1 VWPRARAGGR
11 GTQRRHVKR
20 ETPVLAAFAALFLCA
35 FAYGAE
41 KVRLAD
47 IVFDGL
53 ARLGRA
59 QMLLTVGLRIGESYT
74 EAELKAQIEADIER
88 LYRTEEF
95 ESVGPFDACRIETAD
110 GGTRVTFPVV
120 EKKRVAT
127 VLIQG
132 GKPVGGDD
140 FAKNLR
146 TGRGKLVSP
155 GDIRQDREMLL
166 RRCAVK
172 GYFFAE
178 VDAVLDPMPQGAIK
192 VTFVVSPGPCV
203 RIHRITFVGAARAEA
218 GELWEQMENQERD
231 FWLFGLLRSGY
242 FSSQKIESD
251 VKQIRAYLRSE
262 KGLLN
267 ATAGVEEIAFD
278 PDREAM
284 YLTIR
289 VEEGPVHV
297 LKGFD
302 IATESA
308 PGKDAHFTA
317 DRLIVQTKAERL
329 IGQPYHGT
337 ALRNVTNKIV
347 SMYREDGYLNCR
359 VNLREPR
366 VELEGTEATAIV
378 RIEERDRVYARR
390 IDIRGNYKSK
400 DEVIRRE
407 LAFAPGDLVTQTKLQ
422 KSVSNLHE
430 LQLFTP
436 ASVDIRPIESTA
448 TAEGTDFLVQAE
460 DGNDGQMLMG
470 IGMASDLGVIGSFA
484 LRKRNFDIFDW
495 PSSFADIPRSFTGDG
510 QILALELQPG
520 DRYSHYRLSF
530 TEPYLVNRWYGL
542 TLSGSRDISRRDTW
556 DNSNWGGDV
565 RLNRYF
571 TFERDIFATLAYR
584 YDYID
589 IGRIDVDAP
598 EDAYDVEG
606 VTRVSALSVGL
617 TLNKYLFDPYAG
629 PYKGYRVW
637 ANYEYAGGFL
647 GAHVDQW
654 KAQAGAAYFLP
665 VYEHE
670 DGTRHIV
677 MASGTFGWMETHHN
691 TAEVPIFERF
701 FLGGPH
707 TLRGFRSYGVGPH
720 ENGEEIGGTA
730 LVHGTVEY
738 TFPLFVNFLRGV
750 TFFDWGQLEGPYR
763 DGGVQKWDNHRL
775 TMSRMR
781 TAAGAGLRISLMPLG
796 MTVPISLYWGEVIDS
811 MPDDREHSFLF
822 SIGSIGF

>member
-1 VWPRARAGGR
+1 MWPRARAGGR
-11 GTQRRHVKR
+11 GSQRRHVKR
-20 ETPVLAAFAALFLCA
+20 EIPLLAAFAALSLCA
-35 FAYGAE
+35 FAHGAE

-53 ARLGRA
+53 QRVSRA
-59 QMLLTVGLRIGESYT
+59 QMLLTVGLKIGEAYT
-74 EAELKAQIEADIER
+74 DAELRAQIEADIER

-95 ESVGPFDACRIETAD
+95 ESVGPLDACRVEDAG
-110 GGTRVTFPVV
+110 GGTRVTLPVV

-132 GKPVGGDD
+132 GKAVGTDD
-140 FAKNLR
+140 LVKNLR
-146 TGRGKLVSP
+146 TGRGRLVSP
-155 GDIRQDREMLL
+155 GDIRQDRETLL

-178 VDAVLDPMPQGAIK
+178 VDAILEPAPQGAVK

-203 RIHRITFVGAARAEA
+203 RIHRITFVGATRAEA
-218 GELWEQMENQERD
+218 GELYGQMENQERD

-242 FSSQKIESD
+242 FSSQKIDSD
-251 VKQIRAYLRSE
+251 VKQVRAYLRSE

-267 ATAGVEEIAFD
+267 ATVGVEEIAFD
-278 PDREAM
+278 RDREAM

-289 VEEGPVHV
+289 VEEGPEHV

-308 PGKDAHFTA
+308 PGAKAHFTA
-317 DRLIVQTKAERL
+317 DKLLVETKAERL
-329 IGQPYHGT
+329 ISRPYHGT
-337 ALRNVTNKIV
+337 ALENVTNKIM
-347 SMYREDGYLNCR
+347 SMYREDGFLNCR
-359 VNLREPR
+359 VNLDEPR
-366 VELEGTEATAIV
+366 VELEGNEATAVV
-378 RIEERDRVYARR
+378 RIDERDRVYARR

-407 LAFAPGDLVTQTKLQ
+407 LAFGPGDLVTLSKIQ

-430 LQLFTP
+430 LQLFAP
-436 ASVDIRPIESTA
+436 ARVDIRPIESTA
-448 TAEGTDFLVQAE
+448 TAEGTDFIVQAE
-460 DGNDGQMLMG
+460 DMNDGQLLMG

-495 PSSFADIPRSFTGDG
+495 PSSFADIPRSWTGDG

-520 DRYSHYRLSF
+520 DNYSHYRVSF
-530 TEPYLVNRWYGL
+530 TEPYFLNRWYGL
-542 TLSGSRDISRRDTW
+542 TLSGSRDISSRDTW
-556 DNSNWGGDV
+556 DNSNWGGDI

-584 YDYID
+584 YDYVD
-589 IGRIDVDAP
+589 IGRIEDDAP
-598 EDAYDVEG
+598 QDAYEVEG
-606 VTRVSALSVGL
+606 ITRLSALSLGL
-617 TLNKYLFDPYAG
+617 TVNKYLYDPYAG
-629 PYKGYRVW
+629 PYQGYRLW
-637 ANYEYAGGFL
+637 GNYEYAGGFL
-647 GAHVDQW
+647 GADVDQW
-654 KAQAGAAYFLP
+654 KAQAGAAYFVP

-670 DGTRHIV
+670 DGGRHVIMV
-677 MASGTFGWMETHHN
+677 SGTLGWMEAHHN

-707 TLRGFRSYGVGPH
+707 NLRGFRSYGVGPH
-720 ENGEEIGGTA
+720 ENDEEIGGTA

-750 TFFDWGQLEGPYR
+750 TFFDWGQLEGPYWK
-763 DGGVQKWDNHRL
+763 DGVQKWDNHRL
-775 TMSRMR
+775 AMDRMR
-781 TAAGAGLRISLMPLG
+781 TAAGVGLRISLMPLG
-796 MTVPISLYWGEVIDS
+796 MPVPISLYWGETIDS
-811 MPDDREHSFLF
+811 MPEDREHSFLF